1 MKQKLFLCIIAM
13 LFFSAIGQAQKES
26 PPVRELRKIYQA
38 DRSFQAVV
46 QDMFANLKDLP
57 NGSPNPWRNKGIE
70 DLFVFLNDWF
80 YFLPNT
86 KNGLDKIIEFSMLYY
101 HNPYGM
107 KFILEEPGY
116 SWSLRFIEARGRY
129 MDSPESAKGIAT
141 WLKDKSIK
149 HDDFVMPL
157 GGFQSFNE
165 FFTRDLKPGAR
176 KIAGL
181 DDDSA
186 LVSPADG
193 VINMINND
201 LKVETQI
208 PTKGRMTLNLDALLG
223 NSTYAEKFIGG
234 TALAVFLKP
243 DNYHHY
249 HAPISGTVVEAREE
263 VGDRLFGMPDI
274 PDLINNGN
282 IAYNKDYSVFE
293 HFRHGYLVI
302 KTEAYGYVGMIPIGL
317 QTIGSVVFEE
327 GFKHVDDTDP
337 QKIYKGEKVGHFAYG
352 GSTVLL
358 IFQKGAF
365 SAVSVKQGQQIG
377 QLKSQQNL
385 DPQH

>member
-1 MKQKLFLCIIAM
+1 MKFK
-13 LFFSAIGQAQKES
+13 FFVCTAALLLMTNVSFAQNDC
-26 PPVRELRKIYQA
+26 PPVKDLKTIYSTDQA
-38 DRSFQAVV
+38 FQKVV
-46 QDMFANLKDLP
+46 KDMFDNLKDLP
-57 NGSPNPWRNKGIE
+57 DGTINPWKGKDMKE
-70 DLFVFLNDWF
+70 LYAFLNEWF

-101 HNPYGM
+101 HNPHGM

-116 SWSLRFIEARGRY
+116 SWSLRFIEERGKY
-129 MDSPESAKGIAT
+129 MDSPASAKGINT
-141 WLKDKSIK
+141 WLQDTSIK

-157 GGFQSFNE
+157 DGFSSFNH

-176 KIAGL
+176 KIDAL
-181 DDDSA
+181 ADNSV

-201 LKVETQI
+201 LKLDTQI
-208 PTKGRMTLNLDALLG
+208 PTKGRMTLNLNALLA
-223 NSTYAEKFIGG
+223 NSKYAKDFVGG
-234 TALAVFLKP
+234 TAMAVFLKP

-249 HAPISGTVVEAREE
+249 HAPIAGTVLEARET

-274 PDLINNGN
+274 PDIINNGN
-282 IAYNKDYSVFE
+282 VAYNKDYSVFE
-293 HFRHGYLVI
+293 NFRHGYLVI
-302 KTEAYGYVGMIPIGL
+302 QTEAYGKVGMIPIGL

-327 GFKHVDDTDP
+327 RLKYIDDSQP

-358 IFQKGAF
+358 IFQKGTF
-365 SAVSVKQGQQIG
+365 SSLNVKQGQQIG
-377 QLKSQQNL
+377 ILNNAS
-385 DPQH
+385 H

>member
-1 MKQKLFLCIIAM
+1 MKKRLLAGTIAA
-13 LFFSAIGQAQKES
+13 LLLSASAQAQKEC
-26 PPVRELRKIYQA
+26 PPVTKLKKIYEA
-38 DRSFQAVV
+38 EPGFQTVV
-46 QDMFANLKDLP
+46 QDMFTHLQDLP
-57 NGSPNPWRNKGIE
+57 DGTPNPWRGKNIE
-70 DLFVFLNDWF
+70 DLYIFLNDWF

-86 KNGLDKIIEFSMLYY
+86 QNGLDKIIEFSMLYY

-116 SWSLRFIEARGRY
+116 SWSLQFIEERGDY
-129 MDSPESAKGIAT
+129 MDSPASAKGIQT
-141 WLKDKSIK
+141 WLNDPSIN

-157 GGFQSFNE
+157 GGFQTFNE
-165 FFTRDLKPGAR
+165 FFTRGLKPGAR
-176 KIAGL
+176 KIDGL

-201 LKVETQI
+201 LKLETQI

-223 NSTYAEKFIGG
+223 NSKYAKQFVGG
-234 TALAVFLKP
+234 TAMAVFLKP

-249 HAPISGTVVEAREE
+249 HAPVSGRVVEAREE
-263 VGDRLFGMPDI
+263 VGNRLFGMPDI
-274 PDLINNGN
+274 PDIINNGN

-302 KTEAYGYVGMIPIGL
+302 KTKQYGYVGMIPIGL

-327 GFKHVDDTDP
+327 GLKSVDDTHP
-337 QKIYKGEKVGHFAYG
+337 RKIYKGDKVGHFAYG

-358 IFQKGAF
+358 IFQKGVF
-365 SAVSVKQGQQIG
+365 NAVSVKQGQQIG
-377 QLKSQQNL
+377 SLSAIEE
-385 DPQH
+385 H